1 MILSGR
7 VLSLHCI
14 MTYEQLASEWTDNS
28 TVIKCHTS
36 GSTGT
41 PTDILLPKE
50 QMKRNAL
57 RTIGFFSIDSESL
70 LYSCIS
76 PEYIGG
82 KMMLV
87 RAMVSGAALG
97 YETPSNRPL
106 QDYSGPEITLLSIVP
121 SQMIY
126 ILDNIDRMPKIKNIL
141 IGGSAIPSSLRKRI
155 AASRLNV
162 WESYGMTE
170 TSSHIAIRKVEA
182 TETPFHTLPGVSVSI
197 KNGALE
203 ITIEGWKT
211 FLTNDAAEITSPG
224 QFRILGRLDNVI
236 ISGGKKIH
244 PEEVERKLSELI
256 KIPFYITSVPDEK
269 WGQRVIMV
277 AEGNEKENGSIIAN
291 AYNILPK
298 HEIPKQIFFTRALQ
312 RTPNGKIIR
321 VAPKFLHSDANVL

>member
-7 VLSLHCI
+7 VSI
-14 MTYEQLASEWTDNS
+14 SSVMTYEQLAREWTDNCPD
-28 TVIKCHTS
+28 IKCHTS

-41 PTDILLPKE
+41 PADILLPKE
-50 QMKRNAL
+50 QMRRSAL
-57 RTIGFFSIDSESL
+57 RTINFFAINSDSL

-87 RAMVSGAALG
+87 RSLVSGAALG

-126 ILDNIDRMPKIKNIL
+126 ILDNIECMPQIKNIL

-155 AASRLNV
+155 ADSGLSV

-182 TETPFHTLPGVSVSI
+182 IETPFHTLPGISVSTNDEALDI
-197 KNGALE
+197 K
-203 ITIEGWKT
+203 IEGWKS
-211 FLTNDAAEITSPG
+211 FLTNDAAEIISSEE
-224 QFRILGRLDNVI
+224 FRILGRLDNVI

-244 PEEVERKLSELI
+244 PEEVEKKLSEHI
-256 KIPFYITSVPDEK
+256 KIPFYITSAPDEK
-269 WGQRVIMV
+269 WGQRVVMV
-277 AEGNEKENGSIIAN
+277 AEGDEKGNRGFINDACS
-291 AYNILPK
+291 ILPK
-298 HEIPKQIFFTRALQ
+298 HEVPKQIIFRQSLQ
-312 RTPNGKIIR
+312 RTPNGKFIR
-321 VAPKFLHSDANVL
+321 IAPKSATF